1 MVATR
6 YLQRVMGVQR
16 AIETANFTSVRRT
29 TLLSYIPILQ
39 ARIAFCSANLWCVLV
54 SH

>member
-16 AIETANFTSVRRT
+16 AIETANFTSVRRSV
-29 TLLSYIPILQ
+29 LSYIPILQ